1 MIWSAGE
8 RVGIDGQSREGAVF
22 CSVSGGHAD
31 MTAEGSGSGGT
42 PYAPHD
48 TAEVAAMLEAI
59 GVDDVEALFDVP
71 DDVRFDGTFGI
82 EARSERAVREA
93 MAETLGRNRNLVEFL
108 GRGHYDHYVPSV
120 VDHLA
125 DRSEFLTSYTQYQPE
140 VAQGF
145 LQALFE
151 YQSIVVELT
160 GLPVANC
167 SLYDAATA
175 LGEAALMA
183 ARLRDGERIL
193 VPDLLREERRS
204 VLSNYVAGA
213 GLSVE
218 SYPSDDGNADLDGLA
233 DALAEDALMVY
244 VESPNARGAIE
255 EDVAGVVDLAH
266 DNDALACLG
275 SDPVALSLLPEPA
288 SLGVDVVVGDASTL
302 GLGGSYGMGLG
313 LFATDDAFLRQVP
326 GRLVG
331 ASEDATGRR
340 AFTLTLQ
347 AREQHIRRERA
358 TSNICSNQ
366 AWVALRAAMHAA
378 WLGPAGLVDL
388 AERCVELPRD
398 LAARLDPIG
407 GVIAPLHDRHHF
419 REFVVHTDQ
428 PASAVAE
435 DLAVVGFALDSV
447 GEHELQVCV
456 TETNAEHVG
465 ALVTA
470 MEDAA

>member
-1 MIWSAGE
+1 MTTDATRYRGMPSDA
-8 RVGIDGQSREGAVF
+8 SR
-22 CSVSGGHAD
+22 
-31 MTAEGSGSGGT
+31 GT
-42 PYAPHD
+42 PYAPH
-48 TAEVAAMLEAI
+48 TEAEVEAMLEAV
-59 GVDDVEALFDVP
+59 GADDVEALFDVP
-71 DDVRFDGTFGI
+71 DAVRFSDEFGI
-82 EARSERAVREA
+82 PARGEREVRERLRK
-93 MAETLGRNRNLVEFL
+93 TLGHNDDLLEFL
-108 GRGHYDHYVPSV
+108 GRGHYDHYVPSL

-151 YQSIVVELT
+151 YQSMLVELT
-160 GLPVANC
+160 GLDVANS

-183 ARLRDGERIL
+183 ARIRDGGRVL
-193 VPDLLREERRS
+193 VPDLLRAERRS
-204 VLSNYVAGA
+204 VLENYVAGA
-213 GLSVE
+213 GLEVE
-218 SYPSDDGNADLDGLA
+218 SYPSEDGNADPDGLVDVVA
-233 DALAEDALMVY
+233 DDVVAVY
-244 VESPNARGAIE
+244 VETPNARGAIE